1 MSPPKKVT
9 SRKPA
14 GTTRKRAKPLIDAAV
29 PAPPAGNGH
38 GMTVAEV
45 AYDLFIARGH
55 AHGHD
60 VEDWLEAERRL
71 SAESQKA

>member
-1 MSPPKKVT
+1 MSPPRKVT

-14 GTTRKRAKPLIDAAV
+14 GTTRKRAKPVGETAV
-29 PAPPAGNGH
+29 PPAGNGH
-38 GMTVAEV
+38 GLTVAEV
-45 AYDLFIARGH
+45 AYGLFIARGH

>member
-1 MSPPKKVT
+1 
-9 SRKPA
+9 
-14 GTTRKRAKPLIDAAV
+14 LIDAAV

-38 GMTVAEV
+38 GLTVAEV

-71 SAESQKA
+71 GAESQKA